1 MTGPLDSNPEYLAFL
16 DGQRADHVLREAE
29 INALYQDHMDGMRDA
44 YLDELEAGE

>member
-1 MTGPLDSNPEYLAFL
+1 MSSPLTSDPEYLNFL
-16 DGQRADHVLREAE
+16 DGQREDHVLREAE